1 MNNKE
6 IRVFL
11 CEDDESLGIMLQEY
25 LIAKEYEVDLFT
37 DGEMG
42 LEAFR
47 QKKYDLCL
55 IDIMMPKMDGFEL
68 AKEIRTLEPEIP
80 IIFVTAKDQKKDILA
95 GFKLGADDYITKPF
109 SMQELEARM
118 EAIMRRIIGDGH
130 EHQQFYQLGKLLY
143 DTKKQSLTT
152 EDGQVFTLTTKE
164 NELLTLFCVYANETL
179 EREYALRTIWSDA
192 NYFNARSMDVYVTK
206 LRKILKVDPSLEI
219 KNVHGNGY
227 RLVTPIQEISEDQI
241 KRV

>member
-11 CEDDESLGIMLQEY
+11 CEDDESLGLMLQEY
-25 LIAKEYEVDLFT
+25 LIAKRYEVDLFT

-47 QKKYDLCL
+47 QNKYELCL

-80 IIFVTAKDQKKDILA
+80 IIFISAKDQKKDILA

-130 EHQQFYQLGKLLY
+130 DEQQQFYQLGKLLY

-164 NELLTLFCVYANETL
+164 NELLTLFCVYANDL
-179 EREYALRTIWSDA
+179 EREYALKTIWSDS

-206 LRKILKVDPSLEI
+206 LRKILKVDPTLEI
-219 KNVHGNGY
+219 KNVHGKGY
-227 RLVTPIQEISEDQI
+227 RLVTPIKEISEDQI
-241 KRV
+241 KKV